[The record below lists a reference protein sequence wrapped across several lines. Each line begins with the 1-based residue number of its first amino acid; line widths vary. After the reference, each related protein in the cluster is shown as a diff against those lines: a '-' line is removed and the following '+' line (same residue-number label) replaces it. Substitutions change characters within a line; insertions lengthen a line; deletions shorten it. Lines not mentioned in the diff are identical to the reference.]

1 MCRVNLKHSQLR
13 IQLQEYPH
21 RHFIAEENIGPC
33 IKPPEIGI
41 IHVKKLALG
50 NLVFEGNFL
59 FISQSSAFK
68 LLVAA
73 NAKGDIRAKPEE
85 YMSVSNLWP
94 VQKVQRNFDIRNPC
108 GRIII
113 AFAALPG
120 MLKKLFLAPFTENRS
135 PG

>member
-1 MCRVNLKHSQLR
+1 MYRVYLKHAQLR

-21 RHFIAEENIGPC
+21 RYFIAEENICPC
-33 IKPPEIGI
+33 IKPPEICI
-41 IHVKKLALG
+41 IQVKKIALC

-73 NAKGDIRAKPEE
+73 NAKGNIRTKPEE

-94 VQKVQRNFDIRNPC
+94 VQKAQGNFDIGNLC
-108 GRIII
+108 GCIII
-113 AFAALPG
+113 VIL
-120 MLKKLFLAPFTENRS
+120 ML
-135 PG
+135 